1 MATSIHEERL
11 MSTSGR
17 TVRREDGFGRSDQ
30 QTFTIPNGEDGSAVA
45 AVDLARN
52 YGFILIA
59 CADTANI
66 AADTTLSAEVAEDDS
81 GSLLPLH
88 MQDGAGL
95 WESAV
100 LPTSGGLRFWLS
112 HAFGVQRLRLIL
124 SNNTTGAVSFTVYGF
139 DGAVR

>member
-1 MATSIHEERL
+1 

-30 QTFTIPNGEDGSAVA
+30 QSFSIPNGADGSAVA

-52 YGFILIA
+52 YGFVVIA
-59 CADTANI
+59 CADTSNI
-66 AADTTLSAEVAEDDS
+66 AADTTLSAEVADDDS
-81 GSLLPLH
+81 ATLLPLH
-88 MQDGAGL
+88 TQDGAGV

-112 HAFGVQRLRLIL
+112 HAFGVQRLRLVL
-124 SNNTTGAVSFTVYGF
+124 SNNSTGAVTFTIYGF
-139 DGAVR
+139 DGTVR